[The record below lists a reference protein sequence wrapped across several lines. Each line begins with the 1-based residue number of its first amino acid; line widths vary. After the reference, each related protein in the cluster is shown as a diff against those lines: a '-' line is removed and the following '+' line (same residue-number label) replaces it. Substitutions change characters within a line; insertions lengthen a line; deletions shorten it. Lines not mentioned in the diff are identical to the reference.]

1 MANKFTREDD
11 VDNWD
16 KVMKLAEQYG
26 FIIQAYGG
34 VATLATHEE
43 QKKAGIFEK
52 TQKMCHGKRMKGKL
66 FDTEGP

>member
-1 MANKFTREDD
+1 

-26 FIIQAYGG
+26 FIVSAYGG
-34 VATLATHEE
+34 TAILATHES
-43 QKKAGIFEK
+43 QKAAGIYKK
-52 TQKMCHGKRMKGKL
+52 TQKMNRGKRMKDKL